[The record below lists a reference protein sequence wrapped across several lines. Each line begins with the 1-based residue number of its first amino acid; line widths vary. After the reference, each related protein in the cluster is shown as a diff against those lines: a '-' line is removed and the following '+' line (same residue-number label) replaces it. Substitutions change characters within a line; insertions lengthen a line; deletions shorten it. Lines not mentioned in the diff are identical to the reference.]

1 MGEVEFCGL
10 TASAIY
16 CRCHIIRH
24 FIDLLFFFFQLLLN
38 PQLVTKHRMFSS
50 CEEKYGQL
58 SKNQSG
64 EQFLPNES
72 HYITLIHWF
81 TVCDDDP
88 NYADRCPEKAAAMTK
103 RSLWGNTALSRA
115 TFAERRVSMRCSFLV
130 MKTDTMYS
138 IVVLC
143 LRGHFSLR
151 LAKALSSH
159 EWAARKMR
167 EISSILASSFQNKS

>member
-10 TASAIY
+10 TASAIC

-24 FIDLLFFFFQLLLN
+24 FIDLQFFFFQLLLN
-38 PQLVTKHRMFSS
+38 PQLVTKHRMFTS

-88 NYADRCPEKAAAMTK
+88 NYADRCPEKAAVINYCNDQK
-103 RSLWGNTALSRA
+103 K
-115 TFAERRVSMRCSFLV
+115 FMRKHC
-130 MKTDTMYS
+130 
-138 IVVLC
+138 
-143 LRGHFSLR
+143 
-151 LAKALSSH
+151 AKSCNFCGEAC
-159 EWAARKMR
+159 KCDV
-167 EISSILASSFQNKS
+167 